1 MFNIK
6 KTLEELIKTV
16 EKEEFKDTGKLKFL
30 KQFTLNYNELMNLSF
45 ADLYMILNSNQIEFK
60 EYLKYKDYLNNIT
73 LKDCNVLLNFAK
85 QIDAALIENKSLIID
100 NKKDLKNIPFDDIIK
115 TFIRITFINDEKE
128 FNIDCYNFFMKVS
141 STDQGLCSL
150 ATISHLYNIKL
161 ERLSGNI
168 LFDSQYFKKLL
179 KKYTKDYKNNF
190 INKMQNFSEETIN
203 ESNHYIGNLENQ
215 EKKFYTNKNKK
226 IKVLNDVLDCFNNN
240 KEIDIKKLEK
250 YIDDTNLIIMAS
262 IYNDSLKKDNY
273 LKLKQENIKFI
284 NNKVSKIKQVLYDY
298 NINLDE
304 NKIRIDINILK
315 NKLDYIVKYLPNLK
329 EYSNIMYILINEL
342 DINLFIN
349 LINLIS
355 DNIINDNFILENFV
369 CLCNNESLSNLIDNI
384 NLLNNLK
391 TDIKTICKYNKEI
404 LFMNHNKLNNIINS
418 YLVYGI
424 KLSSDCYN
432 YELLTEDY
440 TNIIDRFIEIDEYDL
455 IKNNISYI
463 KMSSHNIPKR
473 IILNKL
479 IDDNSINDQGKLEKF
494 VKSQDDYILTDN
506 ELHDVIK
513 ENYTD
518 LIPYD
523 ILEVLMSNNEYD
535 YNYVDL
541 SMLEEFYYNDMSY
554 KIDNLI
560 ISKNK
565 IIKNYNK
572 IKNSNLDYSDNE
584 ILFYSIL
591 YNHPTTIRYYDINNL
606 KEILNVKKLIK

>member
-16 EKEEFKDTGKLKFL
+16 EKEEFKDTEKILFL
-30 KQFTLNYNELMNLSF
+30 RQFTLNYNELMNLSF
-45 ADLYMILNSNQIEFK
+45 SDLFMILNSNQIEYND
-60 EYLKYKDYLNNIT
+60 YLKHKECLNNIT
-73 LKDCNVLLNFAK
+73 LEDYGTLLELSS
-85 QIDAALIENKSLIID
+85 QIHKLLLENKNLFIN
-100 NKKDLKNIPFDDIIK
+100 NKKDFKKLSFSNIIK
-115 TFIRITFINDEKE
+115 TFIRITFINEKKE
-128 FNIDCYNFFMKVS
+128 FDIDCYNFFIKVA
-141 STDQGLCSL
+141 STKEGLCSL
-150 ATISHLYNIKL
+150 ATISHLYSIKVQ
-161 ERLSGNI
+161 RLNGNM
-168 LFDSQYFKKLL
+168 LFDSKIFKKLL
-179 KKYTKDYKNNF
+179 KEFTQNNKDNF
-190 INKMQNFSEETIN
+190 LNKMQNLSEETI
-203 ESNHYIGNLENQ
+203 SDSTYYIGNLQNQ
-215 EKKFYTNKNKK
+215 ERKFYTNKNKK
-226 IKVLNDVLDCFNNN
+226 IKILNEVLECFNNN

-250 YIDDTNLIIMAS
+250 YIDNTNLIIMIN

-273 LKLKQENIKFI
+273 LKLKQENIKLS
-284 NNKVSKIKQVLYDY
+284 NNKISKIKQILYDY

-304 NKIRIDINILK
+304 NKIKIDIDTLK
-315 NKLDYIVKYLPNLK
+315 NKIDYIVKYLPNLK
-329 EYSNIMYILINEL
+329 EYTNIIYILINEL
-342 DINLFIN
+342 DINIFIS
-349 LINLIS
+349 LINLKRSNTIS
-355 DNIINDNFILENFV
+355 DNFILENFV
-369 CLCNNESLSNLIDNI
+369 NICNNELLTNFIKNI
-384 NLLNNLK
+384 ELLNNLK
-391 TDIKTICKYNKEI
+391 IDIKTICKYNREV
-404 LFMNHNKLNNIINS
+404 LFMNFNKLNNIINS

-463 KMSSHNIPKR
+463 KMSSNDIPKR
-473 IILNKL
+473 IVLNKL
-479 IDDNSINDQGKLEKF
+479 IGNNSINENGKFENN
-494 VKSQDDYILTDN
+494 VKS
-506 ELHDVIK
+506 E
-513 ENYTD
+513 ENYFISDNDLHNIIIENYVD
-518 LIPYD
+518 LIPFD
-523 ILEVLMSNNEYD
+523 ILEVLLSNTEYD

-541 SMLEEFYYNDMSY
+541 SILEEFYYNDRSY